1 MNCHDAFRASDDC
14 ERQYAAIDITRRAPA
29 EDRARLYLLS
39 FLLTADRAKAEQC
52 SAAGLAM
59 SAEDNAAIRDWT
71 HSWARRTVIHNALR
85 LIAPHPGQELTT
97 MIPERHDNP
106 SEIASAS

>member
-1 MNCHDAFRASDDC
+1 MSFREAFRASDDC
-14 ERQYAAIDITRRAPA
+14 ERQHAAVDTTRRAPA
-29 EDRARLYLLS
+29 EDRARLCLLS
-39 FLLTADRAKAEQC
+39 FLLTADCAKAEQC

-71 HSWARRTVIHNALR
+71 HSWARRIVIHSALR
-85 LIAPHPGQELTT
+85 LIAPHPKQGLTT
-97 MIPERHDNP
+97 MTPEDQDDL